1 MSSNP
6 ESRSSETSKLG
17 SGATNARAVP
27 PVDADGFTSERAASS
42 LLHALGLLSRR
53 GIGGLAWSTPF
64 HDDPIAFML
73 DSMNDALNVWDADG
87 KLVFQNRTALGLG
100 LGQASDA
107 AYEVFSSGGRRFE
120 RRCQRCRARGQSFVL
135 EIIHEV
141 PARDGSERADTDRG
155 SPSTIPLV

>member
-1 MSSNP
+1 MPTP
-6 ESRSSETSKLG
+6 ESPLRDMSMKSTPQGTSPGTASSL
-17 SGATNARAVP
+17 
-27 PVDADGFTSERAASS
+27 DAEAFTSERAASS
-42 LLHALGLLSRR
+42 LLHALRLLSRR

-100 LGQASDA
+100 LGRASAA
-107 AYEVFSSGGRRFE
+107 AYEVFSSGGRCFE

-135 EIIHEV
+135 EIIHEL
-141 PARDGSERADTDRG
+141 PASESLDAR
-155 SPSTIPLV
+155 